1 MLKTLNPK
9 TVEMLMKKISK
20 EYLHHYTYQAAANW
34 CRDNGFDIAQ
44 EFFLK
49 ESDEELG
56 HARKL
61 QNYLI
66 DWNTN
71 PVISVEF
78 PSNLSYTNLAELIQQ
93 VYYTEY
99 ELYEMYNECSKEL
112 IDMGDTCTFD
122 FLQFFR
128 DAQKDA
134 VITYSDMIGKLE
146 GVNGADKFTM
156 LLLEKKIFPNG

>member
-9 TVEMLMKKISK
+9 TAEILMKKISK
-20 EYLHHYTYQAAANW
+20 EYLHHYTYQAASNW
-34 CRDNGFDIAQ
+34 CRDNGFDVAKD
-44 EFFLK
+44 FFLK

-61 QNYLI
+61 QEYLI
-66 DWNTN
+66 DWNMN

-78 PSNLSYTNLAELIQQ
+78 PSDLNYTNLLELIQTI
-93 VYYTEY
+93 YNTEY
-99 ELYEMYNECSKEL
+99 ELYEMYEYCSKEL

-128 DAQKDA
+128 KAQTDA
-134 VITYSDMIGKLE
+134 VITYSDMLGKLE
-146 GVNGADKFTM
+146 GVNGDDKFTM
-156 LLLEKKIFPNG
+156 LLLEKKLF